1 MKNIFLVLG
10 ILFLNACGAFKG
22 RVELWEETYKKA
34 ETLEERGATNFL
46 YYDFKSLNG
55 HAMET
60 SVLPWKL
67 VVASLLWDQ
76 RESSD
81 WDSSSRSKII
91 SLRDKKLRAKMESFG
106 LMYPD
111 RILNVPQS
119 LQKPKQGP
127 MGIFRGTLKNKF
139 IGAEMEG
146 SGIGCIACHGAR
158 AYDKDGFPTNDMYI
172 GLGSTSFNPEMY
184 VSEVWKG
191 LSEVPDHSLDM
202 YNYIL
207 KIFPDISKKER
218 DTFRRA
224 LRTKSRHRFFGMD
237 EIYSQIKKIKKTMD
251 TAVPFSN
258 GGQGI
263 TNGVANLKFQFGL
276 IERDQF
282 HSEETGFTSIPVIFD
297 RGFRSSLLYDGVYY
311 PKKTEQFLPIA
322 KKDITEKHVYNLASL
337 VSYFSIPT
345 AGNSPEYAHKAIPK
359 AFEALMF
366 LESAERPKFPGNVNL
381 SLAEKGSKIYEN
393 QCSRCHGI
401 YDNTDLENP
410 RLSWFPNK
418 AVDVKEIGTDP
429 QREKGIT
436 QELLD
441 TAMKSKMKVDL
452 RLKKSGKYV
461 APILTLLWTS
471 APYLHNGSV
480 PSVWAL
486 MNPKERPKRFMIG
499 GHRMDFDRMGI
510 HFSDRNEEMAAY
522 AVDYVPSSTPGV
534 YNTEELGK
542 SNHGHEFP
550 FLEMTQDQ
558 KLALLEYLKLI

>member
-1 MKNIFLVLG
+1 MKNLFLMTC

-22 RVELWEETYKKA
+22 SIALWEETYKDA
-34 ETLEERGATNFL
+34 DSLEERGATNIL
-46 YYDFKSLNG
+46 YYDFKALNA
-55 HAMET
+55 HSMET

-67 VVASLLWDQ
+67 VVASLLWED
-76 RESSD
+76 RKNED
-81 WDSSSRSKII
+81 WDSLKDSQII
-91 SLRDKKLRAKMESFG
+91 SLRDKKLRKKMESFG

-111 RILNVPQS
+111 RILNVPKK
-119 LQKPKQGP
+119 LQQPKQVP
-127 MGIFRGTLKNKF
+127 MGIFRGKLKNKI

-184 VSEVWKG
+184 VGEIWKG
-191 LSEVPDHSLDM
+191 LSEVPDNPLAM

-207 KIFPDISKKER
+207 KLFPEINKKER

-224 LRTKSRHRFFGMD
+224 LGTKGRHRFLGMD
-237 EIYSQIKKIKKTMD
+237 EIYSQIKKIKKTMNS
-251 TAVPFSN
+251 AVPFSN

-276 IERDQF
+276 LKRDQF
-282 HSEETGFTSIPVIFD
+282 HSSEAGFTSIPVIFD
-297 RGFRSSLLYDGVYY
+297 RGFRSSFLYDGVYY
-311 PKKTEQFLPIA
+311 PKQTEQFVA
-322 KKDITEKHVYNLASL
+322 MGKDDITEDHVYNLASL

-345 AGNSPEYAHKAIPK
+345 AGNSPDFAHKAIPK
-359 AFEALMF
+359 AYEALMF
-366 LESAERPKFPGNVNL
+366 LESAERPKFPGTINME
-381 SLAEKGSKIYEN
+381 LAEKGSKVYEN
-393 QCSRCHGI
+393 QCARCHGL

-410 RLSWFPNK
+410 RLTWFPNK
-418 AVDVKEIGTDP
+418 AIDVKEIGTDP
-429 QREKGIT
+429 YREKGIT

-441 TAMKSKMKVDL
+441 AALDTKMKDDL

-486 MNPKERPKRFMIG
+486 MNPVERPKRFMVG
-499 GHRMDFDRMGI
+499 GHRMDFEKMGI
-510 HFSDRNEEMAAY
+510 HFSDRTEEMAAY
-522 AVDYVPSSTPGV
+522 DVNFIPSSTPGI
-534 YNTEELGK
+534 YDTEEKGK

-550 FLEMTQDQ
+550 FLDMTQDQ